1 MGKGGAENPSN
12 ICGRVNQRRIHLRN
26 DGPPAKVKGVV
37 SGYKFDG
44 SDVEVMQSG
53 VEFKAEEG
61 VKSTLRT
68 PIIFWMDR

>member
-1 MGKGGAENPSN
+1 M
-12 ICGRVNQRRIHLRN
+12 
-26 DGPPAKVKGVV
+26 KGVV